1 MVYRVWGNKERGKL
15 EHNVFQGDTSGKLM
29 KPCDDEDCIEGS
41 GSSGED
47 ITEPEHPATT

>member
-1 MVYRVWGNKERGKL
+1 
-15 EHNVFQGDTSGKLM
+15 M

-47 ITEPEHPATT
+47 VTEPEHPTTA